1 MVIIATPFNNSD
13 DGFID
18 INDFDLDNE
27 GADIRELDDDDADP
41 TLLLLD
47 TPLETIKEEDKEE
60 DNGPK
65 LDPKL
70 KKTRRGTVTLTIR

>member
-47 TPLETIKEEDKEE
+47 TPLETIEEEDKEE